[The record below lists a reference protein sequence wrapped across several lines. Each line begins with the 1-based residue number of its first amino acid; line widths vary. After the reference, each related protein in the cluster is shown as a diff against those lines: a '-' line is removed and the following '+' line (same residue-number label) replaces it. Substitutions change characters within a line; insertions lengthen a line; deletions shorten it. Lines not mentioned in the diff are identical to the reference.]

1 MHFLDIDIY
10 KVIYLNDSY
19 YICNTNVIVYFPCMK
34 LEEAQITKM
43 QTMHKR
49 GKDAKRKRCKTVIE
63 LQISCTQLRSALNIR

>member
-43 QTMHKR
+43 QKMHK
-49 GKDAKRKRCKTVIE
+49 KRKRCKKENMQNCDRTANF
-63 LQISCTQLRSALNIR
+63 LYTT